1 MGRTTC
7 CTHTLYHARFTY
19 LPQKIGIT
27 TKQPSDVPDGLY
39 SYRTGRNN
47 WIIADQHTH
56 HLSQRSLIP
65 DLPLMHELT
74 LGQSVGLAISPK
86 SEIHI
91 FFNGTHLDKIWTYI
105 PVGTPIWGVV
115 DIFGECNMIKS
126 EILSGESC
134 G

>member
-1 MGRTTC
+1 M
-7 CTHTLYHARFTY
+7 FTY
-19 LPQKIGIT
+19 LPKKIGIT

-47 WIIADQHTH
+47 WIIADQHI
-56 HLSQRSLIP
+56 HLSQRSLIL

-74 LGQSVGLAISPK
+74 LGQSVGLAISLK

-91 FFNGTHLDKIWTYI
+91 FFNGTHLDKTWTYI
-105 PVGTPIWGVV
+105 LVGTPIWG
-115 DIFGECNMIKS
+115 
-126 EILSGESC
+126 C